1 MYNMSSKETGAS
13 GGLMSSAG
21 LTTYYDSEDQHF
33 AIDPKTVTLFVILLA
48 VVFIVLNV
56 LA

>member
-1 MYNMSSKETGAS
+1 MSSKETGAS